1 MTLTFCSIF
10 YRGLAM
16 SSFMAKELY
25 LWLAV
30 NSSSCVALAPS
41 SDSKVASLTITIS
54 DLIVLNYKPDGFNT

>member
-1 MTLTFCSIF
+1 
-10 YRGLAM
+10 M